1 MVNPKVREER
11 ISGKV
16 NVEVSMKLQ
25 QHIPVSWQAL
35 LQEEFSKPYLEKL
48 ESFLTSERANHTV
61 FPPQADVF
69 NALHYTPYE
78 NIKVLILG
86 QDPYHDDRQAHGLAF
101 SVREGVKLPPSL
113 VNIYKELET
122 DLGIPRAKTGYL
134 KSWAQQGV
142 LLLNT
147 SLTVRA
153 HEAASHKG
161 KGWEQFTDAVIRAV
175 NAKQECVVFVLWGAH
190 AQKKLELV
198 DQTRHVVI
206 QSAHPSP
213 LSARNGFFGSKPF
226 SKINTAL
233 HEAGRGE
240 LDWRLE

>member
-1 MVNPKVREER
+1 
-11 ISGKV
+11 
-16 NVEVSMKLQ
+16 MKLQ
-25 QHIPVSWQAL
+25 QVPASWQTV
-35 LQEEFSKPYLEKL
+35 LQEEFAKPYMEKL
-48 ESFLTSERANHTV
+48 ESFLELERKSHVV
-61 FPPQADVF
+61 FPPREDVF
-69 NALHYTPYE
+69 NALEYTPYE
-78 NIKVLILG
+78 NVKVLIVG
-86 QDPYHDDRQAHGLAF
+86 QDPYHDDGQAHGLAF
-101 SVREGVKLPPSL
+101 SVRQGVKLPPSL
-113 VNIYKELET
+113 VNIYKELES

-134 KSWAQQGV
+134 KHWSEQGV

-175 NAKQECVVFVLWGAH
+175 NAKQERVVFVLWGAH

-233 HEAGRGE
+233 REVGRGE
-240 LDWRLE
+240 IDWKLQ